1 MSLYD
6 AMKDA
11 IKIAQQADNIELYRQ
26 LLDLSS
32 QALDLQVDLAN
43 LKEEN
48 RRLHSELTLK
58 RNVVRHK
65 GAFVTLA
72 DDAEDI
78 AYCAI
83 CYAKTDKMFQ
93 LMEYSDTQYYCYNCG
108 KYIYKE

>member
-11 IKIAQQADNIELYRQ
+11 VKIAQQADNIELYRQ

-32 QALDLQVDLAN
+32 QALELQAEVAE
-43 LKEEN
+43 LKAEN
-48 RRLHSELTLK
+48 RYLRSELTAK
-58 RNVVRHK
+58 SNVIRHK
-65 GAFVTLA
+65 GAYITLS
-72 DDAEDI
+72 DDTNGI

-83 CYAKTDKMFQ
+83 CYAKTDKLFQ
-93 LMEYSDTQYYCYNCG
+93 LMEYNDRQYYCYNCG